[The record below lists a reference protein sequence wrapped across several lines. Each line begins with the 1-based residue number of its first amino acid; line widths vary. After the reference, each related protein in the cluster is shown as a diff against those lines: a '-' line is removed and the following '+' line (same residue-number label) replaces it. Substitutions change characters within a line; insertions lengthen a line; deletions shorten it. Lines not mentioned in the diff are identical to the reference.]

1 MLILKQVT
9 LEDQMICG
17 ALQTLNEEACEDV
30 MEETDEICPE
40 GDTDV
45 PITFVVPPSPENQGE
60 LHKNLPAITYKPSI
74 NLKKK
79 ETSLTNKVQSDNPST
94 NIYIEPAVMLVK
106 GNSEAKKS
114 ESFRINISE
123 SPQ

>member
-1 MLILKQVT
+1 MRCFLNQVT

-60 LHKNLPAITYKPSI
+60 LHKNLNK
-74 NLKKK
+74 N
-79 ETSLTNKVQSDNPST
+79 ETSLTNEVQSNNPST
-94 NIYIEPAVMLVK
+94 NTYSKPAVVIVK
-106 GNSEAKKS
+106 ANVASKKS
-114 ESFRINISE
+114 DSCRINISE
-123 SPQ
+123 SP